1 MGDWGR
7 GVKHVSHFDGIDSLF
22 ERTGGGD
29 VPFLFI
35 GGAHQLFHLAPVAA
49 SLARLC
55 PDLRVTCLYHDEA
68 TGRRLREV
76 RARMDAPGL
85 RVEPIDLPGWMRA
98 AARRLHRPSLLKLP
112 LLRRIARRYRH
123 ALAVVSPE
131 RTSAWLRWLGMAE
144 TPLIHF
150 RHGAGDRSPKSEKRL
165 DAFDLIVLPGDKD
178 VERAVH
184 RHGIDWAKLCRC
196 GYVKL
201 DYLVRHRAG
210 TTARPFDNDRPVV
223 LYNPHFD
230 PRLSSW
236 ADAQAVIDAFARQD
250 RYTLV
255 VAPHIRLGAN
265 LSASEKRRWQG
276 MAVPGRILVDL
287 DSDRLVDMHHVLG
300 ADIYLGDVSSQ
311 LYEFLAR
318 PRPVAFLNSHGVD
331 WRGDARYAGWHLGVV
346 TDGPASVID
355 AIDEAVTGHAEHL
368 ADQQAALAHAFGA
381 WRGAAGRGARIIA
394 QYLGAPMVAQRP
406 DQGPDQGRGEM
417 ASPVK
422 VAAKA

>member
-1 MGDWGR
+1 MR
-7 GVKHVSHFDGIDSLF
+7 HDSS
-22 ERTGGGD
+22 TGLPARPFARAQGQGEI
-29 VPFLFI
+29 VFLFI

-55 PDLRVTCLYHDEA
+55 PDLRVTCVHQDGA
-68 TGRRLREV
+68 TGRMLRDV
-76 RARMDAPGL
+76 RDDMRAPML
-85 RVEPIDLPGWMRA
+85 RIDRIDPPGWIA
-98 AARRLHRPSLLKLP
+98 TAARLLHRPSLRKLP
-112 LLRRIARRYRH
+112 LLRRIARRYRS

-131 RTSAWLRWLGMAE
+131 RTSAWLRHLGMANM
-144 TPLIHF
+144 PLIHF

-184 RHGIDWAKLCRC
+184 RHGIDRARLRRC

-201 DYLVRHRAG
+201 DYLARHGAG
-210 TTARPFDNDRPVV
+210 AGEGAKLFDDDRPVA

-250 RYTLV
+250 RYNLV
-255 VAPHIRLGAN
+255 MAPHIRLGAN
-265 LSASEKRRWQG
+265 LSEREKRRWRA
-276 MAVPGRILVDL
+276 MAVPGRIIVDL
-287 DSDRLVDMHHVLG
+287 ESDRLVDMHYVLG

-331 WRGDARYAGWHLGVV
+331 WRADPRYAGWHLGVV
-346 TDGPASVID
+346 ADQPGSVID
-355 AIDEAVTGHAEHL
+355 AIDDAVAAHPARL
-368 ADQQAALAHAFGA
+368 PDQQAAVAHAFGA
-381 WRGAAGRGARIIA
+381 WQGAADKGARIIA
-394 QYLGAPMVAQRP
+394 HYLGAPIVGESLLSA
-406 DQGPDQGRGEM
+406 PDQGRDRM
-417 ASPVK
+417 VSPVK
-422 VAAKA
+422 AAANA